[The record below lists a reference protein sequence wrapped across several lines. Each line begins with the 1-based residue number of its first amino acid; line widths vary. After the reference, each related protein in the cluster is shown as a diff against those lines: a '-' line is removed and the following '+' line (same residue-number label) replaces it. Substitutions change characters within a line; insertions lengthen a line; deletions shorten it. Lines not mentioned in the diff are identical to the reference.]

1 MNNSSNLHTEL
12 HILKETSYIE
22 KLIGLGLIPI
32 YIILCLVWLPYII
45 ARIFSRIRN
54 KRRLIT
60 LMSLDSSCDY
70 TYRLFVQKEDI
81 FRYVMF
87 LVFLCFELICCL
99 SITIYGVIIELKL
112 SVDVIPVGPNCSVNS
127 KTFIGISYDN
137 RYIIIIQHLVFLF
150 GAYSFSMMIWLFG
163 ALLLHLSFAAR
174 NELKIQIVLR
184 FILFGILINLI
195 ILIFSCIRYTNI
207 FGVIIQ
213 SLMNQI
219 SFFIVLYIT
228 KKRFFPAM
236 NSRVID
242 AYHLY
247 NTNVYLQQKKLSK
260 QYKVLVFV
268 FLFTFEVYI
277 LKYICFYD
285 LYAIIET
292 ISLNPCWFQVTYHLP
307 ILMISG
313 SSKGTLTQ
321 ISSYCLVFNNFIDLL
336 IYCIFMIVNL
346 NIMYVTA
353 KRCIKSRFYDRERY
367 RYHVCSDP
375 LLS

>member
-1 MNNSSNLHTEL
+1 MNNSSNQHTEL
-12 HILKETSYIE
+12 HILKKTSYIE
-22 KLIGLGLIPI
+22 KLIGVGLILT

-81 FRYVMF
+81 FRYVIF
-87 LVFLCFELICCL
+87 LIFLCFELICCL

-112 SVDVIPVGPNCSVNS
+112 SVNVSPVGPNCSVNS
-127 KTFIGISYDN
+127 KTFSSFSYD
-137 RYIIIIQHLVFLF
+137 IQKFLLLF
-150 GAYSFSMMIWLFG
+150 DAFSFSMMIWLFG

-184 FILFGILINLI
+184 FILFGILINLT
-195 ILIFSCIRYTNI
+195 ILIFSCIRYTSI
-207 FGVIIQ
+207 FGVITQ
-213 SLMNQI
+213 SLMDQI

-242 AYHLY
+242 AYHLHS
-247 NTNVYLQQKKLSK
+247 TNVYLQQKRLFK
-260 QYKVLVFV
+260 QYKVIVFV
-268 FLFTFEVYI
+268 FLFLSELVI
-277 LKYICFYD
+277 LKCVCLYD

-307 ILMISG
+307 ILMISE
-313 SSKGTLTQ
+313 SSKDTLTQ
-321 ISSYCLVFNNFIDLL
+321 ISSYCLVFNYFIDLL
-336 IYCIFMIVNL
+336 IYCIFMTVNL